1 LRAGAREAVFGW
13 IRADDEFSIPKP
25 IALVVLGP
33 PGPDRMNTLVSS
45 GGSVTTL
52 RHLNVLI
59 AASNFPIAGELAP
72 SL

>member
-1 LRAGAREAVFGW
+1 
-13 IRADDEFSIPKP
+13 
-25 IALVVLGP
+25 
-33 PGPDRMNTLVSS
+33 MNTLVSS

-72 SL
+72 SLYEHGRRSCPF